1 MAGLCMLK
9 KWTMG
14 HESYISVKPLPRKRK
29 HLKAKLAVFV
39 RNPKV
44 TSPST
49 YRIRKDRAHDS

>member
-14 HESYISVKPLPRKRK
+14 HESYISVKSLPRKRK

-44 TSPST
+44 TIISKHVQNQERQGS
-49 YRIRKDRAHDS
+49 